1 MNNTQRAYYA
11 LKKFYG
17 YDSFREGQLEIINKI
32 LNKIDSFILMPTGG
46 GKSICY
52 QIPSIIFEGI
62 TLVIS
67 PLISLMKDQVDS
79 LKESGINGIYINS
92 SLKSEEI
99 KEILKDA
106 SLGLYKIIYISPE
119 RLESNYFKNII
130 KDLNICHIAIDEAH
144 CVSEWGHDFRKSYR
158 YIKPFYESLRN
169 RPVISAFTAT
179 ATKEVR
185 EDAIKLLG
193 LNNPY
198 KYLGDINRSNL
209 NINILKEVDKEEE
222 LKTII
227 RSHEDESGIVYCT
240 SRKEVDII
248 YNRLAD
254 IGYSVLKYHAGMGEE
269 DKEKSQEDFL
279 FERKNVMIAT
289 NAFGMGIDKSNV
301 RFIIHASIPK
311 NLETYYQEIGRGGRD
326 GEKCDC
332 YLFYSRDDIRR
343 VEFLINKSSGINRR
357 EIALRKLQE
366 MVEYAE
372 SKDCYRNYL
381 LNYFGNKYV
390 TDFCNN
396 CSNCLNSD
404 DIKDFTREAQIILST
419 IFRTRERFGISVL
432 IDILR
437 GIKGPKVINYELD
450 KITTYGLMKEYSSNF
465 IKSIIKNLLELKYI
479 DLKPGTY
486 SMLILN
492 NRSIKV
498 LKSEEK
504 VFMKLKKIE
513 DEVIN
518 KDIYNALKSWRK
530 IKAIK
535 ENIRPYIIFS
545 DRTLIDISNIKPYDT
560 ESLMN
565 IRGMGEKKLQKYGD
579 EILELIRDMD
589 KN

>member
-301 RFIIHASIPK
+301 RFIVHASIPK

-381 LNYFGNKYV
+381 LNYFENKYV

>member
-301 RFIIHASIPK
+301 RFIVHASIPK

-326 GEKCDC
+326 GEKCNC

-560 ESLMN
+560 KSLMN

>member
-158 YIKPFYESLRN
+158 YIKPFYESLKN

-198 KYLGDINRSNL
+198 EYLGDINRSNL
-209 NINILKEVDKEEE
+209 NIDILKEVDKEEE

-227 RSHEDESGIVYCT
+227 RSHEDESGIVYCM

-248 YNRLAD
+248 YSRLND
-254 IGYSVLKYHAGMGEE
+254 IGYSVLKYHAGMREE

-301 RFIIHASIPK
+301 RFIVHASIPK

-326 GEKCDC
+326 GEQCDC

-381 LNYFGNKYV
+381 LKYFGNKYI

-404 DIKDFTREAQIILST
+404 EIKDFTREAQIILST

-450 KITTYGLMKEYSSNF
+450 KVTTYGLMKEYSSNF

-504 VFMKLKKIE
+504 VFMKLEKME

-545 DRTLIDISNIKPYDT
+545 DRTLIDISNIKPENK

-565 IRGMGEKKLQKYGD
+565 IRGMGEKKLQKYGE
-579 EILELIRDMD
+579 EILELIRDMN

>member
-158 YIKPFYESLRN
+158 YIKPFYESLKN

-198 KYLGDINRSNL
+198 EYLGDINRSNL
-209 NINILKEVDKEEE
+209 NIDILKEVDKEEE

-227 RSHEDESGIVYCT
+227 RSHEDESGIVYCM

-248 YNRLAD
+248 YSRLND
-254 IGYSVLKYHAGMGEE
+254 IGYSVLKYHAGMREE

-301 RFIIHASIPK
+301 RFIVHASIPK

-326 GEKCDC
+326 GEQCDC

-381 LNYFGNKYV
+381 LKYFGNKYI

-404 DIKDFTREAQIILST
+404 EIKDFTREAQIILST

-450 KITTYGLMKEYSSNF
+450 KVTTYGLMKEYSSNF

-492 NRSIKV
+492 NRSMKV

-504 VFMKLKKIE
+504 VFMKLEKME

-545 DRTLIDISNIKPYDT
+545 DRTLIDISNIKPENK

-565 IRGMGEKKLQKYGD
+565 IRGMGEKKLQKYGE
-579 EILELIRDMD
+579 EILELIRDMN

>member
-158 YIKPFYESLRN
+158 YIKPFYESLKN

-198 KYLGDINRSNL
+198 EYLGDINRSNL
-209 NINILKEVDKEEE
+209 NIDILKEVDKEEE

-227 RSHEDESGIVYCT
+227 RSHEDESGIVYCM

-248 YNRLAD
+248 YSRLNY
-254 IGYSVLKYHAGMGEE
+254 IGYSVLKYHAGMREE

-301 RFIIHASIPK
+301 RFIVHASIPK

-326 GEKCDC
+326 GEQCDC

-381 LNYFGNKYV
+381 LKYFGNKYI

-404 DIKDFTREAQIILST
+404 EIKDFTREAQIILST

-450 KITTYGLMKEYSSNF
+450 KVTTYGLMKEYSSNF

-504 VFMKLKKIE
+504 VFMKLEKME

-545 DRTLIDISNIKPYDT
+545 DRTLIDISNIKPENK

-565 IRGMGEKKLQKYGD
+565 IRGMGEKKLQKYGE
-579 EILELIRDMD
+579 EILELIRDMN

>member
-301 RFIIHASIPK
+301 RFIVHASIPK

-560 ESLMN
+560 KSLMN

>member
-144 CVSEWGHDFRKSYR
+144 CVAEWGHDFRKSYR

-222 LKTII
+222 LKNII

-301 RFIIHASIPK
+301 RFIVHASIPK

>member
-92 SLKSEEI
+92 SLRSEEI

-301 RFIIHASIPK
+301 RFIVHASIPK

-343 VEFLINKSSGINRR
+343 VEFLINKSSAINRR

-366 MVEYAE
+366 MIEYAE

-504 VFMKLKKIE
+504 VFMKLKKME

>member
-301 RFIIHASIPK
+301 RFIVHASIPK

>member
-1 MNNTQRAYYA
+1 
-11 LKKFYG
+11 
-17 YDSFREGQLEIINKI
+17 
-32 LNKIDSFILMPTGG
+32 
-46 GKSICY
+46 
-52 QIPSIIFEGI
+52 
-62 TLVIS
+62 
-67 PLISLMKDQVDS
+67 
-79 LKESGINGIYINS
+79 
-92 SLKSEEI
+92 
-99 KEILKDA
+99 
-106 SLGLYKIIYISPE
+106 
-119 RLESNYFKNII
+119 
-130 KDLNICHIAIDEAH
+130 
-144 CVSEWGHDFRKSYR
+144 
-158 YIKPFYESLRN
+158 
-169 RPVISAFTAT
+169 
-179 ATKEVR
+179 
-185 EDAIKLLG
+185 
-193 LNNPY
+193 
-198 KYLGDINRSNL
+198 
-209 NINILKEVDKEEE
+209 
-222 LKTII
+222 
-227 RSHEDESGIVYCT
+227 
-240 SRKEVDII
+240 
-248 YNRLAD
+248 
-254 IGYSVLKYHAGMGEE
+254 MGEE

-301 RFIIHASIPK
+301 RFIVHASIPK

>member
-92 SLKSEEI
+92 SLRSEEI

-248 YNRLAD
+248 YNRLDD
-254 IGYSVLKYHAGMGEE
+254 IGYSVLKYHAGMREE

-301 RFIIHASIPK
+301 RFIVHASIPK

-372 SKDCYRNYL
+372 TKDCYRNYL

>member
-343 VEFLINKSSGINRR
+343 VEFLINKSSAINRR

-560 ESLMN
+560 KSLMN

>member
-301 RFIIHASIPK
+301 RFIVHASIPK

-465 IKSIIKNLLELKYI
+465 IKSLIKNLLELKYI

>member
-209 NINILKEVDKEEE
+209 NINVLKEVDKEEE
-222 LKTII
+222 LKNII

-560 ESLMN
+560 KSLMN

>member
-301 RFIIHASIPK
+301 RFIVHASIPK

-357 EIALRKLQE
+357 EVALRKLQE

>member
-158 YIKPFYESLRN
+158 YIKPFYESLKN

-198 KYLGDINRSNL
+198 EYLGDINRSNL
-209 NINILKEVDKEEE
+209 NIDILKEVDKEEE

-227 RSHEDESGIVYCT
+227 RSHEDESGIVYCM

-248 YNRLAD
+248 YSRLND
-254 IGYSVLKYHAGMGEE
+254 IGYSVLKYHAGMREE
-269 DKEKSQEDFL
+269 EKEKSQEDFL

-301 RFIIHASIPK
+301 RFIVHASIPK

-326 GEKCDC
+326 GEQCDC

-381 LNYFGNKYV
+381 LKYFGNKYI

-404 DIKDFTREAQIILST
+404 EIKDFTREAQIILST

-450 KITTYGLMKEYSSNF
+450 KVTTYGLMKEYSSNF

-504 VFMKLKKIE
+504 VFMKLEKME

-535 ENIRPYIIFS
+535 EDIRPYIIFS
-545 DRTLIDISNIKPYDT
+545 DRTLIDISNIKPENK

-565 IRGMGEKKLQKYGD
+565 IRGMGEKKLQKYGE
-579 EILELIRDMD
+579 EILELIRDMN

>member
-130 KDLNICHIAIDEAH
+130 RDLNICHIAIDEAH

-158 YIKPFYESLRN
+158 YIKPFYESLKN

-185 EDAIKLLG
+185 EDASKLLG

-227 RSHEDESGIVYCT
+227 RSHEDESGIVYCM

-248 YNRLAD
+248 YSRLND
-254 IGYSVLKYHAGMGEE
+254 IGYSVLKYHAGMREE

-301 RFIIHASIPK
+301 RFIVHASIPK

-326 GEKCDC
+326 GEQCDC

-381 LNYFGNKYV
+381 LKYFGNKYI

-437 GIKGPKVINYELD
+437 GIKGPKVINYELN
-450 KITTYGLMKEYSSNF
+450 KVTTYGLMKEYSSNF

-498 LKSEEK
+498 LKSEEQ
-504 VFMKLKKIE
+504 VFMKLEKME

-565 IRGMGEKKLQKYGD
+565 IRGMGEKKLQKYGE

>member
-343 VEFLINKSSGINRR
+343 VEFLINKSSAINRR

-465 IKSIIKNLLELKYI
+465 IKTIIKNLLELKYI

-560 ESLMN
+560 KSLMN

>member
-1 MNNTQRAYYA
+1 M
-11 LKKFYG
+11 
-17 YDSFREGQLEIINKI
+17 
-32 LNKIDSFILMPTGG
+32 
-46 GKSICY
+46 
-52 QIPSIIFEGI
+52 
-62 TLVIS
+62 
-67 PLISLMKDQVDS
+67 
-79 LKESGINGIYINS
+79 
-92 SLKSEEI
+92 
-99 KEILKDA
+99 
-106 SLGLYKIIYISPE
+106 
-119 RLESNYFKNII
+119 
-130 KDLNICHIAIDEAH
+130 
-144 CVSEWGHDFRKSYR
+144 
-158 YIKPFYESLRN
+158 
-169 RPVISAFTAT
+169 
-179 ATKEVR
+179 
-185 EDAIKLLG
+185 
-193 LNNPY
+193 
-198 KYLGDINRSNL
+198 
-209 NINILKEVDKEEE
+209 KEVDKEEE

-227 RSHEDESGIVYCT
+227 RSHEDESGIVYCM

-248 YNRLAD
+248 YSRLND
-254 IGYSVLKYHAGMGEE
+254 IGYSVLKYHAGMREE

-301 RFIIHASIPK
+301 RFIVHASIPK

-326 GEKCDC
+326 GEQCDC

-381 LNYFGNKYV
+381 LKYFGNKYI

-404 DIKDFTREAQIILST
+404 EIKDFTREAQIILST

-450 KITTYGLMKEYSSNF
+450 KVTTYGLMKEYSSNF

-504 VFMKLKKIE
+504 VFMKLEKME

-545 DRTLIDISNIKPYDT
+545 DRTLIDISNIKPENK

-565 IRGMGEKKLQKYGD
+565 IRGMGEKKLQKYGE
-579 EILELIRDMD
+579 EILELIRDMN

>member
-301 RFIIHASIPK
+301 RFIVHASIPK

-465 IKSIIKNLLELKYI
+465 IKSII
-479 DLKPGTY
+479 
-486 SMLILN
+486 
-492 NRSIKV
+492 
-498 LKSEEK
+498 
-504 VFMKLKKIE
+504 
-513 DEVIN
+513 
-518 KDIYNALKSWRK
+518 
-530 IKAIK
+530 
-535 ENIRPYIIFS
+535 
-545 DRTLIDISNIKPYDT
+545 
-560 ESLMN
+560 
-565 IRGMGEKKLQKYGD
+565 
-579 EILELIRDMD
+579 
-589 KN
+589 

>member
-301 RFIIHASIPK
+301 RFVVHASIPK

-343 VEFLINKSSGINRR
+343 VEFLINKSSAINRR

-504 VFMKLKKIE
+504 VFMKLKKME

>member
-92 SLKSEEI
+92 SLRSEEI

-301 RFIIHASIPK
+301 RFIVHASIPK

>member
-52 QIPSIIFEGI
+52 QIPSIIFDGI

-119 RLESNYFKNII
+119 RIESNYFNNMI
-130 KDLNICHIAIDEAH
+130 KDLNISHIAIDEAH

-209 NINILKEVDKEEE
+209 NINVLKEVDKEEE
-222 LKTII
+222 LKNII

-254 IGYSVLKYHAGMGEE
+254 IGYSVLKYHAGMREE

-301 RFIIHASIPK
+301 RFIVHASIPK

-366 MVEYAE
+366 MIEYAE
-372 SKDCYRNYL
+372 SKECYRKYL
-381 LNYFGNKYV
+381 LKYFGNKYV
-390 TDFCNN
+390 IDFCNN

-450 KITTYGLMKEYSSNF
+450 KVTTYGLMKEYSSNF

-504 VFMKLKKIE
+504 VFMKLKKME

-565 IRGMGEKKLQKYGD
+565 IRGMGEKKLQKYGE

>member
-301 RFIIHASIPK
+301 RFIVHASIPK

-504 VFMKLKKIE
+504 VFMKLKKME

>member
-67 PLISLMKDQVDS
+67 PLISLMKDQVDT

-158 YIKPFYESLRN
+158 YIKPFYESLKN

-198 KYLGDINRSNL
+198 EYLGDINRSNL
-209 NINILKEVDKEEE
+209 NIDILKEVDKEEE

-227 RSHEDESGIVYCT
+227 RSHEDESGIVYCM

-248 YNRLAD
+248 YSRLND
-254 IGYSVLKYHAGMGEE
+254 IGYSVLKYHAGMREE

-301 RFIIHASIPK
+301 RFIVHASIPK
-311 NLETYYQEIGRGGRD
+311 NLETYYQEMGRGGRD
-326 GEKCDC
+326 GEQCDC

-381 LNYFGNKYV
+381 LKYFGNKYI

-404 DIKDFTREAQIILST
+404 EIKDFTREAQIILST

-450 KITTYGLMKEYSSNF
+450 KVTTYGLMKEYSSNF

-504 VFMKLKKIE
+504 VFMKLEKME

-535 ENIRPYIIFS
+535 EDIRPYIIFS
-545 DRTLIDISNIKPYDT
+545 DRTLIDISNIKPENK

-565 IRGMGEKKLQKYGD
+565 IRGMGEKKLQKYGE
-579 EILELIRDMD
+579 EILELIRDMN